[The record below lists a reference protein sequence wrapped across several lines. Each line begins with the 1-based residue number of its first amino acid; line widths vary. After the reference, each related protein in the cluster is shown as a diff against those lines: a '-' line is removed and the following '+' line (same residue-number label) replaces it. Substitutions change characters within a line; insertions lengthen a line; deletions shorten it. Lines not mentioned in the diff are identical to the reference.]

1 MSIDQFSCVL
11 CNAVDS
17 MTVSLATSSTSLV
30 LVEEGRSAGVGIG
43 AGIGGVVGRVA
54 VLVVY

>member
-1 MSIDQFSCVL
+1 MPIDQFSCVL